1 MLVSFVALAASNW
14 WLRSPVS
21 SSSSN
26 FCNVNNNGNSNN
38 NNASN
43 SNGVAFGLS
52 FDRQS
57 NCVGE
62 ISS

>member
-1 MLVSFVALAASNW
+1 MLYGFGTANCLSRWCECAANW

-43 SNGVAFGLS
+43 VNGVSFG
-52 FDRQS
+52 
-57 NCVGE
+57 
-62 ISS
+62 SSRG